1 MSCFTLN
8 IQNSFVWTEFGWQQ
22 VAQITEKC
30 EKCAHKVIIM
40 LIVRKT
46 IKHEIKLVL
55 LLQNMR
61 KEIRLRIVGSG
72 KTTDGIY
79 LPPHLLTH

>member
-1 MSCFTLN
+1 MN

-30 EKCAHKVIIM
+30 ATLKVIIM
-40 LIVRKT
+40 
-46 IKHEIKLVL
+46 LVL

-61 KEIRLRIVGSG
+61 KEIRLWIVHLV
-72 KTTDGIY
+72 KTTDGDVSASSSFDS
-79 LPPHLLTH
+79 LTW

>member
-30 EKCAHKVIIM
+30 ATLKVIIM
-40 LIVRKT
+40 S
-46 IKHEIKLVL
+46 VL

-61 KEIRLRIVGSG
+61 KEIRLWIVPLV
-72 KTTDGIY
+72 KTTDGDVSASSSFDS
-79 LPPHLLTH
+79 LTW

>member
-8 IQNSFVWTEFGWQQ
+8 IQNSFVWTEFCWQQ

-30 EKCAHKVIIM
+30 ATHKVIIR
-40 LIVRKT
+40 LIVRET
-46 IKHEIKLVL
+46 IRHEIKLVL

-61 KEIRLRIVGSG
+61 KEIRLRIV
-72 KTTDGIY
+72 
-79 LPPHLLTH
+79 HLVKRQTY